1 MVYGLAIHG
10 EWCGARTY
18 PTRCRY
24 CGGKTFYFECR
35 CGSKVFFAE
44 LGGDWPEHRCMQ
56 MLVATYGKDFVQR
69 GMALQ
74 MKKHVASNLKTP
86 IEKRY
91 EEAVRS
97 HLAGRKRTA
106 SSWTKRVDP
115 TNNAIVKETAV
126 IRDVHGLVD
135 VTAKLRLGT
144 GQITQAMLG
153 RLAKG
158 KFGQITFHC
167 GDLYGSAVE
176 SYTAFVEATMLDKL
190 RLEKGDLVRVMV
202 RAVKIASKGF
212 AWLCEEIEFTPKD
225 YQPSLP

>member
-1 MVYGLAIHG
+1 MTYGFAAHG

-24 CGGKTFYFECR
+24 CGGKVFYFECR

-44 LGGDWPEHRCMQ
+44 LGGEWPEHRCMQ
-56 MLVATYGKDFVQR
+56 LLVATYGKDFVQR

-74 MKKHVASNLKTP
+74 MKKHVASNLRTP

-91 EEAVRS
+91 EQAVRR
-97 HLAGRKRTA
+97 HLAGRKKA
-106 SSWTKRVDP
+106 DSCWTRRVDA
-115 TNNAIVKETAV
+115 TANAIVKETAV
-126 IRDVHGLVD
+126 IRDVHRSID
-135 VTAKLRLGT
+135 VAAKLRLGA
-144 GQITQAMLG
+144 GQMTHAMLG
-153 RLAKG
+153 RLGKG

-167 GDLYGSAVE
+167 GDLYGSFVE
-176 SYTAFVEATMLDKL
+176 SYTAFIEAKTLDKL
-190 RLEKGDLVRVMV
+190 RLEKGDLISIAA

-225 YQPSLP
+225 YRPSLS